1 MNVKEEPDKDPD
13 FVTEGKGKKR
23 KRKVDKTDGRSSTS
37 EAPL

>member
-1 MNVKEEPDKDPD
+1 VTVKEEPDKDPD

-23 KRKVDKTDGRSSTS
+23 KRKVDKTDAPSSTS